1 MVQLKNKTTNFIYQI
16 GFSILLF
23 LATIVWMSTLFFV
36 LGVPIQVYVIPVSIL
51 ASTFL
56 TAWIGKLDVRREG
69 IYILISV
76 TCIVFICAVVS
87 VNVYDFS
94 YDGNTYHKT
103 TIGLLKNGWNPIYQ
117 SF

>member
-1 MVQLKNKTTNFIYQI
+1 MVQLKNKTTDFIYQI

-56 TAWIGKLDVRREG
+56 TAWIGKLDIRREG
-69 IYILISV
+69 IYILILYV
-76 TCIVFICAVVS
+76 RLC
-87 VNVYDFS
+87 
-94 YDGNTYHKT
+94 
-103 TIGLLKNGWNPIYQ
+103 Q
-117 SF
+117 

>member
-1 MVQLKNKTTNFIYQI
+1 MVQLKNKTTDFIYQI

-56 TAWIGKLDVRREG
+56 TAWIGKLDIRREG
-69 IYILISV
+69 IYINFCYMYYIYMCGCVSK
-76 TCIVFICAVVS
+76 CIRFFI
-87 VNVYDFS
+87 
-94 YDGNTYHKT
+94 
-103 TIGLLKNGWNPIYQ
+103 
-117 SF
+117 